1 MSMKEFSLNIYGE
14 NDEIVKTV
22 ETDIIRWGVFMKAVK
37 LQDEI
42 KGKDDAEQMRAVSEF
57 MTVIFPDLSVDDLEN
72 ADTFDIFNTFA
83 QIVNKA
89 TNIKGLKDITQK
101 TRKRDARKRPAIAG
115 LYIVGNDVQ
124 CFAIWF
130 NASF

>member
-89 TNIKGLKDITQK
+89 TNIKGLK
-101 TRKRDARKRPAIAG
+101 G
-115 LYIVGNDVQ
+115 H
-124 CFAIWF
+124 
-130 NASF
+130 NAKNA